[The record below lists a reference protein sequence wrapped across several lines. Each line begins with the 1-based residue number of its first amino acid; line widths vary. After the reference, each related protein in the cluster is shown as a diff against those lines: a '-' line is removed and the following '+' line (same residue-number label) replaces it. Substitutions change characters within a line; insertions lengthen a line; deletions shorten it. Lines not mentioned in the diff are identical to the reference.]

1 MENIERSQLEVDY
14 ARENKKT
21 EKNRDKGSDKV
32 GATTRKEEGCAIKTI
47 RERAKQN
54 RIEHAF
60 ADFTRDLEVV
70 VGGGANGFDDEKN
83 RVVGE

>member
-32 GATTRKEEGCAIKTI
+32 GATTRKEEGSAIEAVGQGTK
-47 RERAKQN
+47 EN
-54 RIEHAF
+54 WIEHAF
-60 ADFTRDLEVV
+60 ADFTGDLEVV
-70 VGGGANGFDDEKN
+70 VGGGADCFDDEKN

>member
-1 MENIERSQLEVDY
+1 MNY
-14 ARENKKT
+14 ARKDKKT

-32 GATTRKEEGCAIKTI
+32 GATTRKEESPAIKTI

-54 RIEHAF
+54 GVEHAF
-60 ADFTRDLEVV
+60 ADFTGDLEVV
-70 VGGGANGFDDEKN
+70 VGGGADGFDDEKD

>member
-1 MENIERSQLEVDY
+1 VNY
-14 ARENKKT
+14 AREDKKT
-21 EKNRDKGSDKV
+21 EKNRDKGSDKI
-32 GATTRKEEGCAIKTI
+32 GATTRKEEGSAVKTI

-54 RIEHAF
+54 WIEHAF

-70 VGGGANGFDDEKN
+70 VGRGADGFDDEKH

>member
-32 GATTRKEEGCAIKTI
+32 GATTRKEEGSAVKTI

-54 RIEHAF
+54 GVEHAF
-60 ADFTRDLEVV
+60 ADFTGDLEVV
-70 VGGGANGFDDEKN
+70 VGGGADCFDDEKN
-83 RVVGE
+83 CVVGE

>member
-32 GATTRKEEGCAIKTI
+32 SATPRKEEGSAIKPI
-47 RERAKQN
+47 RERAKQDW
-54 RIEHAF
+54 IEHAF
-60 ADFTRDLEVV
+60 ADFSRNLEVV
-70 VGGGANGFDDEKN
+70 VGGGTDCFDDKKN